1 MVAPK
6 IIWKNLNFWNESYM
20 VNFNML
26 SPHMWPLLWNILKHT
41 INLKTFGEG
50 LNNKNQMSKFENV
63 LKKIIQNVVFVC
75 KSLEH
80 NEVTTN
86 SWRISISWV
95 NKHNSKKWINNFKNS
110 HFVTNIYNEFVIAWT
125 TCN

>member
-1 MVAPK
+1 
-6 IIWKNLNFWNESYM
+6 
-20 VNFNML
+20 
-26 SPHMWPLLWNILKHT
+26 
-41 INLKTFGEG
+41 
-50 LNNKNQMSKFENV
+50 V

>member
-1 MVAPK
+1 
-6 IIWKNLNFWNESYM
+6 
-20 VNFNML
+20 
-26 SPHMWPLLWNILKHT
+26 
-41 INLKTFGEG
+41 LKTFGEG

-86 SWRISISWV
+86 S
-95 NKHNSKKWINNFKNS
+95 
-110 HFVTNIYNEFVIAWT
+110 
-125 TCN
+125 